1 MSDIDLDDL
10 HSQVYKE
17 IYHSMVEN
25 GAGPSGINALFI
37 AKNIERIGDFCTSI
51 AEQVYFVV
59 HGEILDADRPKNDIT
74 SS

>member
-1 MSDIDLDDL
+1 
-10 HSQVYKE
+10 
-17 IYHSMVEN
+17 MVES
-25 GAGPSGINALFI
+25 GASPSGIHALFI